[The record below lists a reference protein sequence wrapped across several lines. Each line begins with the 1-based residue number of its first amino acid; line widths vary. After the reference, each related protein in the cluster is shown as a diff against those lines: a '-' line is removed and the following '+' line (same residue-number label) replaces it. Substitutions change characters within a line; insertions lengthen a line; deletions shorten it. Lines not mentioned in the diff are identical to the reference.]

1 MNCSADYSR
10 NRYSLYGWGEGYF
23 NDNEQVPLTV
33 SLPVEAA
40 RVEVDPRQHAGEIRR
55 SALNWPVLVS
65 CPGILHHRLD
75 RLYSAFVQS
84 KARYSCSRTYTAA
97 YPIKLTRQVSVVQ
110 EISAYGGKS
119 WAGVRINRLYLP

>member
-40 RVEVDPRQHAGEIRR
+40 RVEVDPCQPAGEIRR
-55 SALNWPVLVS
+55 SALHWTVLVR
-65 CPGILHHRLD
+65 CPGILRHRLD
-75 RLYSAFVQS
+75 RLCSAFGRS

-110 EISAYGGKS
+110 ELSAYGGKS
-119 WAGVRINRLYLP
+119 WAGGRINRLYLP